1 MKSPVKKLSQNL
13 RIDRNVA
20 ALLQKRLKHAQD
32 EFAGAVRE
40 AQAESAATLPTLLAS
55 GTAWNDY
62 AVDFAQRA
70 ILFWDTMRQRGN
82 NFREHQKKGLPPL
95 LHFDYETVLDA
106 RKFARPVNY
115 ALLRIVPPKGV
126 TVDPKRRPYVVID
139 PRAGHGPGIGGFK
152 DDSQVGV
159 ALRDGHPVYFVS
171 FFPDPEPGQTLLDVC
186 ETESIFV
193 KKVRELHPDSPKPV
207 IIGNCQGGWA
217 AMMLAASDPDD
228 TGPIV
233 INGAPMSYWGGAWE
247 EGAGDNPMRYSG
259 GLLGGTWLSSMV
271 ADLSNGVFDGAWLI
285 QNFESLHPA
294 NTFFDK
300 YYHVFKN
307 VDTEPPRFLEFER
320 WWGGMFML
328 NREEIEWIT
337 QNLFVGNKL
346 WSDTKSKQGKLFDLK
361 VIRSPIVLFA
371 SMGDDI
377 TPPEQAFNWVADTY
391 GSTAEIKANGQ
402 VIVGLLHKDVG
413 HLGIFVSGAVARKE
427 HAQIVSVLKSI
438 EALPPGLYG
447 MNIIEHQS
455 KDGTVSYNVEFVE
468 HSLEEVSKRL
478 NRFERKD
485 EKAFEAVAAVSE
497 FNQKAYELFAQPL
510 VQQMSNET
518 TAKLGRTFHP
528 LRVQRWAISDLNPWL
543 GWLAPAAAFVK
554 SHRQAAGPENPLR
567 QLENAG
573 SGILSATMT
582 YYRSVQDAISE
593 AAFFQ
598 IFGRMFTNLM
608 AEHSPSLAREQAAGA
623 RQAETVSTALAQIDE
638 GGYPAALA
646 RVAFLLKDKSNS
658 PLPLSRLQLK
668 AELIKEYADLLPETT
683 PDEQRRIRGTQEII
697 VGESPEVA
705 IATLPKLLPEPADA
719 VRLQTLLDKLMQD
732 ERILAARPTAAQ
744 MAMLEKIR
752 KALGHKTLLPPAA
765 KKPAVKRVA
774 VPKKP
779 AAVPAAGAA
788 SITAKPKA
796 DAKPKPATRAKAQA
810 AKPTES

>member
-1 MKSPVKKLSQNL
+1 
-13 RIDRNVA
+13 
-20 ALLQKRLKHAQD
+20 
-32 EFAGAVRE
+32 
-40 AQAESAATLPTLLAS
+40 
-55 GTAWNDY
+55 
-62 AVDFAQRA
+62 
-70 ILFWDTMRQRGN
+70 MRQRGN
-82 NFREHQKKGLPPL
+82 DFREHQKKGLPPL

-126 TVDPKRRPYVVID
+126 TVDPEAPALCRHRPARRPR
-139 PRAGHGPGIGGFK
+139 PGHRRLQGRFAGRRRAARRAPGLFR
-152 DDSQVGV
+152 
-159 ALRDGHPVYFVS
+159 LLL
-171 FFPDPEPGQTLLDVC
+171 PDPEPGQTLLDVC

-271 ADLSNGVFDGAWLI
+271 ADLSNGVFDGAWLV

-307 VDTEPPRFLEFER
+307 VNTEPPRFLEFER

-361 VIRSPIVLFA
+361 SIRSPIVLFA

-427 HAQIVSVLKSI
+427 HAQIVSVLGSI

-497 FNQKAYELFAQPL
+497 FNQKAYEMFAQPL

-528 LRVQRWAISDLNPWL
+528 LRMQRWAISDLNPWL

-554 SHRQAAGPENPLR
+554 SNRKAAGPENPLR

-598 IFGRMFTNLM
+598 LFGRMFTNLM
-608 AEHSPSLAREQAAGA
+608 AERSPSLAREQAAGA
-623 RQAETVSTALAQIDE
+623 RQAETVNAALAQIDE
-638 GGYPAALA
+638 GGYPAAVS
-646 RVAFLLKDKSNS
+646 RIAFLLKDKGNA
-658 PLPLSRLQLK
+658 LPLSRLQLR
-668 AELIKEYADLLPETT
+668 AELISDYADLLPEIA

-705 IATLPKLLPEPADA
+705 IATLPKLLAEPADA
-719 VRLQTLLDKLMQD
+719 ARLQTLLDKLLQD
-732 ERILAARPTAAQ
+732 ERILAAKPTAAQ
-744 MAMLEKIR
+744 KAMLEKIR
-752 KALGHKTLLPPAA
+752 KALGHKSSAGA
-765 KKPAVKRVA
+765 GGEE
-774 VPKKP
+774 
-779 AAVPAAGAA
+779 AAGQACRNYRQ
-788 SITAKPKA
+788 KA
-796 DAKPKPATRAKAQA
+796 RSARRPLQA
-810 AKPTES
+810 ALPSRSR